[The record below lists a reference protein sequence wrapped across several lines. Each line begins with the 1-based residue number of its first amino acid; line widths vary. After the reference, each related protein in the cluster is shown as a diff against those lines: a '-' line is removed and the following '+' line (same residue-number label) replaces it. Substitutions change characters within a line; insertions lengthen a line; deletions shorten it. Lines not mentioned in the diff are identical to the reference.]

1 MANISHKKKTTLLN
15 LNKKDFERKISK
27 TDSKDS
33 KDSQDYNVNNAFNI
47 IAKVAIMGRPNVG
60 KSSLFNRVI
69 KKNIAIT
76 SSLSGSTRDINKQN
90 IHLNK
95 FDITL
100 IDTGG
105 LELKAGQLKKLKDS
119 KDSKSIESKN
129 LDSNLSN
136 KKSQE
141 LIANSLRQSI
151 SAHSM
156 NVIESCDI
164 VIYLLDGNEI
174 PSENDINI
182 FRILSKKRPT
192 ILAINKIDSD
202 KKGFDLSDFL
212 AFGAEFIPISVSH
225 NRGISKLL
233 STLENIIESLVQKG
247 ELKVTESIT
256 LPTQNLA
263 PKELDF
269 MDYFED
275 SNNIVEFE
283 NTDSNIESNMESSKP
298 NTINIGI
305 IGRPNVGKSSILN
318 ALVAQNRSLVS
329 NIAGT
334 TIDPV
339 SESITHKNHTLKF
352 IDTAGLRKRSKIEGL
367 EKFALDRTQRILS
380 ACDIAILV
388 LDSSEDFCALDSHI
402 SAIASTHKL
411 GIIVVFNKWDIH
423 KADFKAI
430 MEGYKKRFKFLEYA
444 PTITLSSVTN
454 RNIKQLKDKIIEVF
468 DNFTRRIPTA
478 RLNETLQNALQK
490 HPLPSQNG
498 KIIRIYYA
506 TQFATKPPQIALVM
520 NKPDALHFSY
530 KRYLINT
537 LRTQFN
543 FQGTPIII
551 ESRAKSKKDIES

>member
-1 MANISHKKKTTLLN
+1 
-15 LNKKDFERKISK
+15 
-27 TDSKDS
+27 
-33 KDSQDYNVNNAFNI
+33 
-47 IAKVAIMGRPNVG
+47 MGRPNVG
-60 KSSLFNRVI
+60 KSSLFNRLI

-105 LELKAGQLKKLKDS
+105 LELNLKQLKKMQVLDSKSSKKANLDSKIDIISTQKNSKYSNKNIESSVCKTFKDS
-119 KDSKSIESKN
+119 KKNIESKIESN
-129 LDSNLSN
+129 PNLSN

-141 LIANSLRQSI
+141 LIANTLRQSI

-182 FRILSKKRPT
+182 FRALSKKRPV

-212 AFGAEFIPISVSH
+212 SFGTPFIPISVSH
-225 NRGISKLL
+225 NRGITKLL
-233 STLENIIESLVQKG
+233 SELENLIESLIKQNK
-247 ELKVTESIT
+247 LTESIT
-256 LPTQNLA
+256 LQ
-263 PKELDF
+263 PKKLDF
-269 MDYFED
+269 IDYFDD
-275 SNNIVEFE
+275 SNNVVEF
-283 NTDSNIESNMESSKP
+283 IESTTQNSNENSEHSNQNEDSTNDKK
-298 NTINIGI
+298 NNNIISIGI

-318 ALVAQNRSLVS
+318 ALVSQNRSLVS

-339 SESITHKNHTLKF
+339 SESIEYKNHTLKF
-352 IDTAGLRKRSKIEGL
+352 IDTAGLRRRGKIDGL

-380 ACDIAILV
+380 LCDIAILV

-402 SAIASTHKL
+402 SAIASTHNL
-411 GIIVVFNKWDIH
+411 GIIVVLNKWDIH
-423 KADFKAI
+423 RADFKAI
-430 MEGYKKRFKFLEYA
+430 MESYKRRFKFLEYA
-444 PTITLSSVTN
+444 PTLTLSSVTN
-454 RNIKQLKDKIIEVF
+454 RHINELKDKIIEIF
-468 DNFTRRIPTA
+468 GNFSRRIPTA
-478 RLNETLQNALQK
+478 KLNEIIESAQKK
-490 HPLPSQNG
+490 HPLPSQHG

-506 TQFATKPPQIALVM
+506 TQFATKPPQIALIM

-530 KRYLINT
+530 KRYLTNT
-537 LRTQFN
+537 LRQTFN

-551 ESRAKSKKDIES
+551 ESRAKKQKDSEN